1 MNPKL
6 IRLLAVAATV
16 LVVVSGVNRL
26 MRPQVV
32 SEPAPKKKSVVANT
46 GKETDTP
53 CTIKR
58 APFGGTQASLI
69 KVMKGKVAHY
79 IVLDHPGRQPDG
91 ALLPARLARGDLRLR
106 SSPCVMG
113 EFCERGRSGD
123 AGRQPVQAS
132 TE

>member
-32 SEPAPKKKSVVANT
+32 SEPAPKKKSVAANT
-46 GKETDTP
+46 GKQADIP

-69 KVMKGKVAHY
+69 KVMKGKMAHY
-79 IVLDHPGRQPDG
+79 IVMDHPGG
-91 ALLPARLARGDLRLR
+91 NPAVPFYQRDWLEATYGEAE
-106 SSPCVMG
+106 PVVMG
-113 EFCERGRSGD
+113 QFSSVESAVTR
-123 AGRQPVQAS
+123 AAS
-132 TE
+132 LCKRN

>member
-79 IVLDHPGRQPDG
+79 IVLDHPGGNPMVPFYQRDWLEATYGSVQPV
-91 ALLPARLARGDLRLR
+91 
-106 SSPCVMG
+106 VMG
-113 EFCERGRSGD
+113 EFSSVEGAVMR
-123 AGRQPVQAS
+123 AAS
-132 TE
+132 LCKRN